1 MHGPLIRAGGTETI
15 ARQIGAFPDA
25 QAGVAKQ
32 QKNIPGQIVTAQ
44 KFLLQKPV
52 LFGGQRTRKPLGA
65 ARHVLAAD
73 QVGQFGKLP
82 GPGQFLKD
90 AAQAD

>member
-32 QKNIPGQIVTAQ
+32 QKKVPAQIVTAQ

-52 LFGGQRTRKPLGA
+52 LFGGQRTWKPMGA
-65 ARHVLAAD
+65 ARDILAAD
-73 QVGQFGKLP
+73 QEFGTLP